1 MEHDR
6 LDEFTTLVV
15 GASRSITKLKG
26 NYMSNYNLGSTHT
39 MCIRRL
45 SVSSNGL
52 TRTQLAECCEL
63 DKAQVSRIVTEL
75 LEKEY
80 VYESTEKS
88 NYKKRVI
95 LTDKGKKIVREI
107 DRIILDINKFVSESI
122 PDKEIEIFYKV
133 FREICFNLKTAEQY
147 AASTRKEANHG

>member
-6 LDEFTTLVV
+6 LDEFMTLVV
-15 GASRSITKLKG
+15 GASRSVTKLKG
-26 NYMSNYNLGSTHT
+26 SYMSNYNLGSTHT
-39 MCIRRL
+39 MCLRSL
-45 SVSSNGL
+45 NVSQGGL

-63 DKAQVSRIVTEL
+63 DKAQVSRIVNEL

-95 LTDKGKKIVREI
+95 LTDKGKTIVREI
-107 DRIILDINKFVSESI
+107 DRIVLDINNFVSGSI

-133 FREICFNLKTAEQY
+133 FKKICFNLKTAEQN
-147 AASTRKEANHG
+147 AASIRKGADHG